1 MLLNFIVKYW
11 LEFAFTL
18 IVTFLSFLIKRLYSK
33 FKQEI
38 TTQKLLKDGMIAML
52 HDRLYQLCTNYI
64 ANDEITVDEL
74 ENLELLYNSYH
85 NLGGNGTGTALFNR
99 CKDLK
104 IINS

>member
-1 MLLNFIVKYW
+1 MLDFIFNYW

-33 FKQEI
+33 FKQEL
-38 TTQKLLKDGMIAML
+38 TTQKLLKEGMIAIL
-52 HDRLYQLCTNYI
+52 HDRLYQLCTKYL
-64 ANDEITVDEL
+64 DKGEITVDEL
-74 ENLELLYNSYH
+74 ENLELLYVSYH

-99 CKDLK
+99 CKGLK

>member
-1 MLLNFIVKYW
+1 MLDFILEYW

-33 FKQEI
+33 LKQEL
-38 TTQKLLKDGMIAML
+38 TTQKLLKEGMIAIL
-52 HDRLYQLCTNYI
+52 HDRLYQICTKFI
-64 ANDEITVDEL
+64 EKGEITVDEL
-74 ENLELLYNSYH
+74 ENLEYLYKSYN

-104 IINS
+104 IVNS

>member
-1 MLLNFIVKYW
+1 MLLDFIVKYW

-38 TTQKLLKDGMIAML
+38 TTQKLLREGMIAML

-64 ANDEITVDEL
+64 ANGEITVDEL

>member
-1 MLLNFIVKYW
+1 MLFDFIVKYW

-38 TTQKLLKDGMIAML
+38 TTQKLLREGMIAML

-64 ANDEITVDEL
+64 ANGEITVDEL

>member
-1 MLLNFIVKYW
+1 MLDFILEYW

-33 FKQEI
+33 LKQEL
-38 TTQKLLKDGMIAML
+38 TTQKLLKEGMIAIL
-52 HDRLYQLCTNYI
+52 HDRLYQLCTKFI
-64 ANDEITVDEL
+64 EKGEITVDEL
-74 ENLELLYNSYH
+74 ENLEYLYKSYS

-104 IINS
+104 IVNS

>member
-1 MLLNFIVKYW
+1 MLDFILEYW

-33 FKQEI
+33 LKQEL
-38 TTQKLLKDGMIAML
+38 TTQKLLKEGMIAML
-52 HDRLYQLCTNYI
+52 HDRLYQLCTKFI
-64 ANDEITVDEL
+64 EKGEITVDEL
-74 ENLELLYNSYH
+74 ENLEYLYKSYN

-104 IINS
+104 IVNS